1 MPPKLH
7 PWMGE
12 PGIGPPRVCPPQGD
26 TVCSATQSGTHSHV
40 HTVRDAGRDEDD
52 RRCIHSQLEL
62 LQVVEEHMLISDLE
76 QTLFWNRDS
85 PIWIFFWRL
94 PITEWELP
102 VSEQGLYYFLS
113 LPEARQNGD
122 PHFRTGLAVL
132 SVLKQGS
139 PF

>member
-1 MPPKLH
+1 
-7 PWMGE
+7 
-12 PGIGPPRVCPPQGD
+12 
-26 TVCSATQSGTHSHV
+26 
-40 HTVRDAGRDEDD
+40 
-52 RRCIHSQLEL
+52 
-62 LQVVEEHMLISDLE
+62 MLISDLE

-85 PIWIFFWRL
+85 PIWIFFLRL